1 MTDTVKKSIK
11 KAAEIIMYL
20 IIGGLISAGVLNVD
34 KLKDLISHNEINQ
47 VETSANM
54 YAEETVTSVEIAEP
68 EVSAEK

>member
-1 MTDTVKKSIK
+1 
-11 KAAEIIMYL
+11 MYL